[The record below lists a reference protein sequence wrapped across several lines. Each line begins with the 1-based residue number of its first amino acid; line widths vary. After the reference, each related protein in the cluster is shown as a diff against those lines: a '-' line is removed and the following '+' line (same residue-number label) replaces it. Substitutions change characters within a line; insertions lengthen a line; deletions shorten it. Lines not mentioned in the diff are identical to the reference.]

1 MVGMKS
7 NEVESAEKL
16 ILVDKKE
23 TLTRIT
29 LNRPKVLNAINLQMV
44 NQMIKAMQNAQ
55 TDGTR
60 IIIIDGAG
68 ERGLSGGGD
77 IKEMA
82 AENAKN
88 AHKFISREYELDLMI
103 ATSKV
108 PVIGIMSGITMGGGI
123 GLSGHSH
130 LRIVTETSRLAMPET
145 KIGIMPDVGGNL
157 LLSKSPGKLGEYL
170 ALTATSMDAA
180 DAIALG
186 FADLL
191 IPEAKIEHFIEEL
204 KATDLEETDFYQIAN
219 TYAEEPRQSALLEGQ
234 KWIDP
239 LLERALKKLRT
250 LTTESMSEPGAQ
262 ALADAAISSVQ
273 KLVKLVEYS
282 DQAEHAT
289 LANNLREMSPISLA
303 VSIAQ
308 IARTRAL
315 GLGIKEVLEDDL
327 RILTR
332 LFERPDFVE
341 GVRALVIDKDL
352 NPKWTPEK
360 IEQLDT
366 SEVARVLDPQEI

>member
-7 NEVESAEKL
+7 NEVETAEKL

-29 LNRPKVLNAINLQMV
+29 LNRPKALNAINLQMV
-44 NQMIKAMQNAQ
+44 NQMIKAMQIAQ

-88 AHKFISREYELDLMI
+88 APKFISREYELDLMI

-170 ALTATSMDAA
+170 ALTATNMDAA

-186 FADLL
+186 FADLFV
-191 IPEAKIEHFIEEL
+191 PEAKIEQFIEEL
-204 KATDLEETDFYQIAN
+204 NATNLEETDFYQIAN
-219 TYAEEPRQSALLEGQ
+219 TYADEPGPSALLKEQ

-239 LLERALKKLRT
+239 LLEKAFKKLT
-250 LTTESMSEPGAQ
+250 EVTTENMSEPGAR
-262 ALADAAISSVQ
+262 ALAESAISSVQ
-273 KLVKLVEYS
+273 TLVNLTESS
-282 DQAEHAT
+282 DKNEHVA
-289 LANNLREMSPISLA
+289 LAKTLREMSPTSLA

-332 LFERPDFVE
+332 LFNRPDFVE
-341 GVRALVIDKDL
+341 GVRALVIDKDQS
-352 NPKWTPEK
+352 PKWKPER
-360 IEQLDT
+360 IEQLDA
-366 SEVARVLDPQEI
+366 SEVARVLDPQQV